1 MTITGKYN
9 TDQNFINVFTEDK
22 LYTIPRN
29 ARSNWS
35 YITVG
40 DRTSQG
46 VIFDMET
53 FKKLKAECTEED
65 TFELD

>member
-9 TDQNFINVFTEDK
+9 QDENFINVFTEDK
-22 LYTIPRN
+22 MYTIPRN
-29 ARSNWS
+29 ARLNWG

-40 DRTSQG
+40 QRTPQG
-46 VIFDMET
+46 VVFDKET
-53 FKKLKAECTEED
+53 FEKWKAKCTEEG